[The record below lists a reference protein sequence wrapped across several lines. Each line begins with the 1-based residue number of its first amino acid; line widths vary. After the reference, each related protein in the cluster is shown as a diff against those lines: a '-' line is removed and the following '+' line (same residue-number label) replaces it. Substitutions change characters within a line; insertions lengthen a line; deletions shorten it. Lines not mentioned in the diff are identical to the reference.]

1 MKLLELEKDLVYFD
15 TSLKSNS
22 ILIERLIR
30 EGTTNKFVQI
40 RSVEDRKL
48 IENVLDETRQ
58 AIEMSNIYSNI
69 LSNTLDAFASIIS
82 NNLNN
87 VIKVLTSI
95 TIVVSIP
102 MLISSIYGMN
112 VPLPFAHSEHAFLL
126 VMMLSFFVSGMSV
139 LFLWKRKLI

>member
-1 MKLLELEKDLVYFD
+1 
-15 TSLKSNS
+15 
-22 ILIERLIR
+22 
-30 EGTTNKFVQI
+30 
-40 RSVEDRKL
+40 
-48 IENVLDETRQ
+48 
-58 AIEMSNIYSNI
+58 MSNIYSNI

-112 VPLPFAHSEHAFLL
+112 VPLPFQHSDHAFLI
-126 VMMLSFFVSGMSV
+126 VMMLSFLVAGVSV
-139 LFLWKRKLI
+139 LFLWRRKLI